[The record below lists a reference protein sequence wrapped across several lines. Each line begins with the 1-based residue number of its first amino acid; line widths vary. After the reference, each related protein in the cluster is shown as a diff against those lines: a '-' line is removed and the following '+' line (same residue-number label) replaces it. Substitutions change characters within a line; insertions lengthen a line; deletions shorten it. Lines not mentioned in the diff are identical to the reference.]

1 MRRPIS
7 VRVATAERARLDAML
22 DTVLLPADRAIIAG
36 LRQITGGKRRKLLL
50 ALNSV
55 IGGASDTMR

>member
-22 DTVLLPADRAIIAG
+22 DTVLLPADRAIIAD

-50 ALNSV
+50 ALK
-55 IGGASDTMR
+55 